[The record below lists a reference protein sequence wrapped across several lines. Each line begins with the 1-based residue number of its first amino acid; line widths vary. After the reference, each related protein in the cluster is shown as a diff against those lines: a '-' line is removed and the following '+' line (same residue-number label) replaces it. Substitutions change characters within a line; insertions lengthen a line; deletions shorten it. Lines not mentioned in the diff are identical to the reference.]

1 MKRWLFLAA
10 LFGLALA
17 APLPQVYDRLER
29 ALAQVRLDNPTGALA
44 ALDQAQGLLRQE
56 AEGLPPVLRDAAL
69 GNLQEARQAVVR
81 KSPADLEA
89 RLLLVRHL
97 LGKALYD
104 GFFRAPQGEKAA
116 YLARLARATGLG
128 PGGVQEAAGLP
139 PEEARRRLEGRY
151 LELMAQD
158 LAQALSAS
166 SRPQAYLALARAYAR
181 FLVVQD
187 SPQSTLKAQD
197 FVQAL
202 ARISAGEAFRPQVQ
216 ELEKRVGLWRQ
227 GLKGGT
233 ATMALPH
240 ILWA

>member
-1 MKRWLFLAA
+1 
-10 LFGLALA
+10 
-17 APLPQVYDRLER
+17 
-29 ALAQVRLDNPTGALA
+29 
-44 ALDQAQGLLRQE
+44 
-56 AEGLPPVLRDAAL
+56 
-69 GNLQEARQAVVR
+69 
-81 KSPADLEA
+81 
-89 RLLLVRHL
+89 
-97 LGKALYD
+97 
-104 GFFRAPQGEKAA
+104 
-116 YLARLARATGLG
+116 
-128 PGGVQEAAGLP
+128 
-139 PEEARRRLEGRY
+139 
-151 LELMAQD
+151 MAQD

-233 ATMALPH
+233 AQAAPFALRSFWRGF
-240 ILWA
+240 LR